1 MSLFFLLATLVAR
14 PHMESVPV
22 NPTRLEPSQP
32 LSLVFGGWSWSQ
44 SYLDVVDHEP
54 VISFLSR
61 PASFGPHITEPPG
74 LPGYLIPVSSLLS
87 TCPPDTSSSFP
98 LPPSSKDNLPEN
110 FACSPLCTGPSVPKP
125 TWVTE
130 NWIALVQR
138 GQCPFVEK
146 VRAAQTLGAKAVIVG
161 GWEPKD
167 GDRDDLLNMFSPED
181 ASDIAIPST
190 YVTYRS
196 YAHLMSLIAASNT
209 TTSGVQTIS
218 VILGAE
224 ESWGWF
230 SPILTF
236 LMLLLLPS
244 FLTFLTLVIH
254 RLREARRERLDRAP
268 EDVVSHLPTRVWSG
282 KGWEKESDWLKRL
295 RTRAL
300 EGQSEGQVLAA
311 SPDKPRFDLERQL
324 NSAANASETDIDEA
338 EDGRKA
344 SSAHLLS
351 AVHVDAPQPAET
363 AASTEDDVLPG
374 QDQPWFEGQV
384 ECAICLSAFDPGDKV
399 RILPCGHLFHIEEV
413 DGWLVQRK
421 KLCPICKLDVTQP
434 AASSSTHPGAE
445 AGDSSTSAGSAAS
458 GRPARF
464 RAWIARRLRFSQRPG
479 PSPSDGSG
487 VSPPPETR
495 PELPTERTPLLPT
508 GQN

>member
-14 PHMESVPV
+14 PHMEFAPV
-22 NPTRLEPSQP
+22 APTRVESSQP
-32 LSLVFGGWSWSQ
+32 LSFVFGGWSWSQ

-74 LPGYLIPVSSLLS
+74 LPGYLISVSSLLS
-87 TCPPDTSSSFP
+87 TCPPNNSSSLP
-98 LPPSSKDNLPEN
+98 LPPSNKDNLPEN
-110 FACSPLCTGPSVPKP
+110 FACSPLCTGPSVPQP
-125 TWVTE
+125 NRITE

-146 VRAAQTLGAKAVIVG
+146 VRTAQTLGAKAVVVG

-181 ASDIAIPST
+181 ASDITIPST

-268 EDVVSHLPTRVWSG
+268 EDVVSHLPTRIWSG
-282 KGWEKESDWLKRL
+282 NGWEKESDWLKKL

-300 EGQSEGQVLAA
+300 EGQSEGQAPA
-311 SPDKPRFDLERQL
+311 GSPDKPIFDLEGQL
-324 NSAANASETDIDEA
+324 NPVANASETDIDEA

-344 SSAHLLS
+344 SSAQLLS
-351 AVHVDAPQPAET
+351 AVHVEALQSVET

-399 RILPCGHLFHIEEV
+399 RILPCGHLFHIDEV

-434 AASSSTHPGAE
+434 TSAQPGTD
-445 AGDSSTSAGSAAS
+445 AGDRSTFAGSTAS
-458 GRPARF
+458 GRPARL
-464 RAWIARRLRFSQRPG
+464 RAWIARRLRFSRTPN
-479 PSPSDGSG
+479 
-487 VSPPPETR
+487 PPPSEESSTLAT
-495 PELPTERTPLLPT
+495 PVAPPVAPSERTPLLPT
-508 GQN
+508 GQT